1 MTTIT
6 EDSILKNPLFPQNV
20 DPLEISLFHF
30 EKDISEADID
40 VNTKDKLRYVMRFV
54 YDTLKELN
62 IGFKDPLIQFV
73 KKSLKYNNSLK
84 NLQNYFT
91 SIPSEKYFSNWT
103 EIQKICYIIYYNLP
117 YSRNFTNNNNLKNNI
132 SDILNLN
139 FITLTQTDDISIIHQ
154 DINNYYTKIA
164 LNSIFNKCLDFK
176 KKNNNSKYNYYF
188 FNSNIINNKN
198 PKFELIKYLSLNFYD
213 KYLPFQFIDNFI
225 NKNPFSNDDIIDT
238 LKIIENKKNE
248 HVNIKN
254 INNLDNPN
262 ILKNINENQLSI
274 FFGLNDLIKTYNNF
288 NPKKQQ
294 DIKKFAN
301 LIIVHIDNN
310 HKIKDSLN
318 NILNNMNTN

>member
-132 SDILNLN
+132 SDI
-139 FITLTQTDDISIIHQ
+139 
-154 DINNYYTKIA
+154 
-164 LNSIFNKCLDFK
+164 
-176 KKNNNSKYNYYF
+176 
-188 FNSNIINNKN
+188 
-198 PKFELIKYLSLNFYD
+198 
-213 KYLPFQFIDNFI
+213 
-225 NKNPFSNDDIIDT
+225 T
-238 LKIIENKKNE
+238 LKIDRCRRCSS
-248 HVNIKN
+248 
-254 INNLDNPN
+254 LD
-262 ILKNINENQLSI
+262 
-274 FFGLNDLIKTYNNF
+274 LNDE
-288 NPKKQQ
+288 
-294 DIKKFAN
+294 
-301 LIIVHIDNN
+301 IICSKNRNIFVD
-310 HKIKDSLN
+310 KIICKAPNSSW
-318 NILNNMNTN
+318 